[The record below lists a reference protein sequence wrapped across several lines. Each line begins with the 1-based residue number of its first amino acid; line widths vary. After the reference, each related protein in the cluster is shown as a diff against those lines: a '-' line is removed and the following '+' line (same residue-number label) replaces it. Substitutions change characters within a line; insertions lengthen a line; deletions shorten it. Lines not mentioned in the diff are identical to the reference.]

1 MRCRPREAVQVKIVV
16 VYESMFGNTKAIG
29 EGIAEGL
36 REAGEVRFGS
46 VDELSPDET
55 QDATLIVAG
64 GPTHAHGMA
73 RPNAHQSVA
82 KMDPRHKYGPVMP
95 GRESL
100 RGWLERLPAGR
111 AAAAAF
117 DTRFDKPKWLT
128 GSAAKRIARRMRDMD
143 YSIIGAQ
150 SFFVE
155 TTGGPLAHGE
165 RERAVAWG
173 RSLAGQVKPDIATD
187 RARSEKGVQG

>member
-1 MRCRPREAVQVKIVV
+1 MKIVI
-16 VYESMFGNTKAIG
+16 VYESMFGNTKAIA

-46 VDELSPDET
+46 VDELSTAET
-55 QDATLIVAG
+55 RDATLIVAG

-82 KMDPRHKYGPVMP
+82 KMDPQPKYGPVLP

-100 RGWLERLPAGR
+100 RGWLERLPEGR
-111 AAAAAF
+111 AVAAAF

-128 GSAAKRIARRMRDMD
+128 GSAAKKIARRMRAKG
-143 YSIIGAQ
+143 YPIIGTQ
-150 SFFVE
+150 SFLVE
-155 TTGGPLAHGE
+155 TRGGPLADGE
-165 RERAVAWG
+165 RQRAVAWG
-173 RSLAGQVKPDIATD
+173 RGLAAQVKPTSPLIELDP
-187 RARSEKGVQG
+187 ARR

>member
-1 MRCRPREAVQVKIVV
+1 MKIVI
-16 VYESMFGNTKAIG
+16 VYESMFGNTKAIA

-55 QDATLIVAG
+55 RDASLIVAG

-82 KMDPRHKYGPVMP
+82 KMDPHHKYGPVMP
-95 GRESL
+95 GRENL
-100 RGWLERLPAGR
+100 RRWLERLPAGR

-117 DTRFDKPKWLT
+117 DTRFDKPKLLT
-128 GSAAKRIARRMRDMD
+128 GSAAKRIARRIRAKG
-143 YSIIGAQ
+143 YSIIGTE
-150 SFFVE
+150 SFFVK
-155 TTGGPLAHGE
+155 TTGGPLADGE
-165 RERAVAWG
+165 RQRAVAWG
-173 RSLAGQVKPDIATD
+173 RALVAELKPTVPA
-187 RARSEKGVQG
+187 

>member
-1 MRCRPREAVQVKIVV
+1 MKIVI

-29 EGIAEGL
+29 DGIADGF

-55 QDATLIVAG
+55 QDASLIVAG

-82 KMDPRHKYGPVMP
+82 KMDPHHKYGPVMP

-100 RGWLERLPAGR
+100 RSWLERLPTGR

-117 DTRFDKPKWLT
+117 DTRFDKPRWLT
-128 GSAAKRIARRMRDMD
+128 GSAARRIARRMRAKG
-143 YSIIGAQ
+143 YSIIGTE

-155 TTGGPLAHGE
+155 TTGGPLADGE
-165 RERAVAWG
+165 RQRAIAWG
-173 RSLAGQVKPDIATD
+173 RALAAQMKPAIAID
-187 RARSEKGVQG
+187 RARSEKGVEG